1 MRLLG
6 VVLDSCEQV
15 NWPLLNRGTAKNAK
29 DVLDE
34 ISGEL
39 FKVSSNLNDFSS
51 THEIERMKEQRKIFL
66 YQAMLFF
73 SRAIFRSKRLC

>member
-6 VVLDSCEQV
+6 AVLDSCEQA

-39 FKVSSNLNDFSS
+39 FKVSCQQFQFNQVVINLGCF
-51 THEIERMKEQRKIFL
+51 
-66 YQAMLFF
+66 
-73 SRAIFRSKRLC
+73 